1 MADDLHDD
9 REEAAGSG
17 AMKILVRA
25 TNWIGDAVMSI
36 PALWAIRRRW
46 PEAEIT
52 ILARPAVAELYEGQD
67 FANRVM
73 SLSGNLKNPVIAER
87 ESRKLRSER
96 FDCAV
101 LLQNAFS
108 AAWLMW
114 RAKVPER
121 IGYARD
127 ARGLLLTRA
136 VAVPEAGEIP
146 AHESYYYLE
155 LLRRAGWLDEIPKVE
170 QISLKLDPE
179 MVARA
184 EVRIREAGARSKTR
198 IALAPGASYGSA
210 KCWLPE
216 RFAAVADALVDDFQ
230 ADVILF
236 GTSSEIEIC
245 RKIAERMRHRPVS
258 LAGQTSMNELPAL
271 FSRCSL
277 FLGNDSGAMH
287 VAAAVGLPVVA
298 VFGSTDPE
306 GTAPVATQKILVR
319 HAVACSP
326 CFLRECPIDHRC
338 MTRVPAEDVRRAA
351 ARMLEEKR
359 IAQSV

>member
-1 MADDLHDD
+1 
-9 REEAAGSG
+9 
-17 AMKILVRA
+17 MKILVRA
-25 TNWIGDAVMSI
+25 TNWIGDAIMSI
-36 PALWAIRRRW
+36 PALWAIRRRS

-52 ILARPAVAELYEGQD
+52 ILGPAAVADLYGGQD

-73 SLSGNLKNPVIAER
+73 RLTGNLKNPIVAER
-87 ESRKLRSER
+87 QSRALRSER

-108 AAWLMW
+108 AAWLAW
-114 RAKVPER
+114 RAKIPER
-121 IGYARD
+121 IGYTRD

-136 VAVPEAGEIP
+136 IAVPKPGEIP

-155 LLRRAGWLDEIPKVE
+155 LLRRAGWLDELPKIE
-170 QISLKLDPE
+170 QVRLKLDPE
-179 MVARA
+179 IEARA
-184 EVRIREAGARSKTR
+184 EAQLREAGARGRTR
-198 IALAPGASYGSA
+198 IALAPGASFGSA

-216 RFAAVADALVDDFQ
+216 RFAAVADALVDEFQ

-236 GTSSEIEIC
+236 GTKSEIEISG
-245 RKIAERMRHRPVS
+245 RIAEGMRHRPVN
-258 LAGQTSMNELPAL
+258 LAGQTSMSELPAL
-271 FSRCSL
+271 FSRCQL

-287 VAAAVGLPVVA
+287 VAAAVGLPVAA

-306 GTAPVATQKILVR
+306 GTAPVTAQQVLVR
-319 HAVACSP
+319 HAVSCSP

-338 MTRVPAEDVRRAA
+338 MTRVSVEDVRGAA
-351 ARMLEEKR
+351 AKMLQEGR

>member
-1 MADDLHDD
+1 M
-9 REEAAGSG
+9 SVP
-17 AMKILVRA
+17 AM
-25 TNWIGDAVMSI
+25 
-36 PALWAIRRRW
+36 WAIRRRW

-52 ILARPAVAELYEGQD
+52 ILGRPAIAELYEGQD
-67 FANRVM
+67 FANRAM
-73 SLSGNLKNPVIAER
+73 SLSGNLKNPFFAER
-87 ESRKLRSER
+87 QSRELRKER

-101 LLQNAFS
+101 LFQNAFS
-108 AAWLMW
+108 AAWLAW
-114 RAKVPER
+114 RAKIPKR

-136 VAVPEAGEIP
+136 IAVPETGEIP
-146 AHESYYYLE
+146 AHEAYYYLE
-155 LLRRAGWLDEIPKVE
+155 LLRRAGWLDELPKVE
-170 QISLKLDPE
+170 QISLKLNPE
-179 MVARA
+179 IVTRA
-184 EVRIREAGARSKTR
+184 EARIREAGARGGAR

-210 KCWLPE
+210 KCWPPE
-216 RFAAVADALVDDFQ
+216 RFAAVADGLVDEFG

-258 LAGQTSMNELPAL
+258 FAGQTRMNELPGL
-271 FSRCSL
+271 FSRCQL

-306 GTAPVATQKILVR
+306 GTAPITANKILVR
-319 HAVACSP
+319 HAVSCSP

-338 MTRVPAEDVRRAA
+338 MMRVPVEDVRRAA
-351 ARMLEEKR
+351 AKMIEEGR
-359 IAQSV
+359 VAQSV

>member
-1 MADDLHDD
+1 
-9 REEAAGSG
+9 
-17 AMKILVRA
+17 MKILVRA
-25 TNWIGDAVMSI
+25 TNWIGDAIMSI
-36 PALWAIRRRW
+36 PALQAIRRRW
-46 PEAEIT
+46 PDAEIT

-73 SLSGNLKNPVIAER
+73 RLTGNLKNPIIAER
-87 ESRKLRSER
+87 ESRRLRSER

-101 LLQNAFS
+101 LFQNAFS
-108 AAWLMW
+108 AAWLAW
-114 RAKVPER
+114 RAKIPER

-127 ARGLLLTRA
+127 ARGVLLTRA
-136 VAVPEAGEIP
+136 IAVPKPGEIP

-155 LLRRAGWLDEIPKVE
+155 LVRRAGWLDELPKVE
-170 QISLKLDPE
+170 QILLKVDPE
-179 MVARA
+179 VAVRA
-184 EVRIREAGARSKTR
+184 EARIREAGARPTGAR
-198 IALAPGASYGSA
+198 VALAPGASYGSA

-216 RFAAVADALVDDFQ
+216 RFAAVADALVDEFQ

-245 RKIAERMRHRPVS
+245 RKIAEAMRHRPVS
-258 LAGQTSMNELPAL
+258 LAGQTRMSELPAL

-306 GTAPVATQKILVR
+306 GTAPVAAQKLLVR

-338 MTRVPAEDVRRAA
+338 MTRVSVEDVRSAA
-351 ARMLEEKR
+351 AKMLEEKR